1 MKRIKNKLK
10 SWYQYYIKKEL
21 KSIASYHIH
30 PTAKIYNKKNLV
42 INKSSLI
49 CEYVIIRASDAL
61 LEIGNN
67 TQVGPFSVFFVS
79 HYGIKIGNDVMI
91 APHCVFAAGNHEYRN
106 LDLPMIKA
114 GSFSNG
120 PIIIEDDVWIG
131 ANCTITDNVKI
142 GKGAVIAANS
152 VVNKDVAPYDIVGGV
167 PAKKI
172 SSRIKTQSINE

>member
-1 MKRIKNKLK
+1 MLVRIKHTLK
-10 SWYQYYIKKEL
+10 IWYSNYIKKEL
-21 KSIASYHIH
+21 KSISLFHIH
-30 PTAKIYNKKNLV
+30 PTAKIYNKKKVV
-42 INKSSLI
+42 IDKSSLI
-49 CEYVIIRASDAL
+49 CEYVIIRATDAFL
-61 LEIGNN
+61 NIGKN

-142 GKGAVIAANS
+142 GKGAIIAANS
-152 VVNKDVAPYDIVGGV
+152 LVNKDVASYDIVGGV

-172 SSRIKTQSINE
+172 SSRIK